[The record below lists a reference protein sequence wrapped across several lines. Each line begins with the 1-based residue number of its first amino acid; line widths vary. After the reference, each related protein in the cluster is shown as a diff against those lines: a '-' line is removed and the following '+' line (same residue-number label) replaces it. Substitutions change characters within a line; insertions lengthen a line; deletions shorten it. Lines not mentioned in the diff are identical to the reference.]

1 MASST
6 VSLAL
11 LLVFFMF
18 SFSEAKEFLVGSW
31 EVSSS
36 EPDRLNKWA
45 ESSRFQ
51 VGDYLVW
58 KYDGK
63 KESVLQVSRGDYL
76 NCNTKSPIEEHKDGN
91 TTVRLDRSG
100 PFYFISGAD
109 GHCQKGQRLIVVV
122 MSHRARSGFMGV
134 TPAPSPMEMDGPAVA
149 PTSGALGLKR
159 DGYCLVVLASLLGL
173 LLV

>member
-1 MASST
+1 MASSI
-6 VSLAL
+6 VAL
-11 LLVFFMF
+11 PFVFFFLF
-18 SFSEAKEFLVGSW
+18 SFSDAKEFLVDSW

-36 EPDRLNKWA
+36 EPDHLNKWA

-63 KESVLQVSRGDYL
+63 KDSVLQVSRGDYM

-100 PFYFISGAD
+100 PYFFISGAD
-109 GHCQKGQRLIVVV
+109 GHCQKGQRMIVVV
-122 MSHRARSGFMGV
+122 MSHRVRRVFMGI
-134 TPAPSPMEMDGPAVA
+134 TPAPSPMEIDGPAVA
-149 PTSGALGLKR
+149 PTSGAFRLNR

-173 LLV
+173 FLF